1 MFYKDGFRGAAHQ
14 HCLCEQDSKMEDSAQ
29 IVKALAVHRFCGDK
43 VRVIVEVLE
52 PETQTSTVWDETRKG
67 GIEIICPVKIHY
79 KMIARRSVTS
89 SLSISSL
96 SFSHCSSIISC
107 MCKSAWLF
115 FFNIF
120 SLNCSQCSSF

>member
-1 MFYKDGFRGAAHQ
+1 
-14 HCLCEQDSKMEDSAQ
+14 MEDSAQ

-79 KMIARRSVTS
+79 KMIARRSVAS

-107 MCKSAWLF
+107 MCKGA
-115 FFNIF
+115 
-120 SLNCSQCSSF
+120 

>member
-1 MFYKDGFRGAAHQ
+1 
-14 HCLCEQDSKMEDSAQ
+14 MEDSAQ

-89 SLSISSL
+89 SLSISF

-107 MCKSAWLF
+107 MCKGA
-115 FFNIF
+115 
-120 SLNCSQCSSF
+120 